1 MTVFKAQATI
11 SGSFENHT
19 YIAFQ
24 HGVLVEVN
32 GRQIVDLGTYCVDY
46 DSSWHP
52 TKAQAW
58 QAVADELDKIADT
71 ISTQAD
77 AARNRATQE
86 VATN

>member
-1 MTVFKAQATI
+1 
-11 SGSFENHT
+11 
-19 YIAFQ
+19 
-24 HGVLVEVN
+24 
-32 GRQIVDLGTYCVDY
+32 VDLGTYCVDY

-58 QAVADELDKIADT
+58 QAVADELEKIADT

-86 VATN
+86 VLAN